1 MTELPELTL
10 AYLREQPES
19 AARALEGLAND
30 DAAGI
35 LLRTPSRLAAPVLAA
50 MTTHYA
56 ARCVA
61 RLPAE
66 VAAAHCDELPWSD
79 SAGLLR
85 VLEPPAREALLAELP
100 EGKARRFRRSLT
112 YADDAIGA
120 WVQADVIA
128 MPADRSASDASRL
141 LTGMT
146 HYAESHLLLTDAA
159 QRYAGSVALGRL
171 LAAVPGA
178 ALGTLAS
185 CDVRPLRDTATL
197 GAALAAE
204 DWEYATM
211 LPVVNHRGELLGGLT
226 RRTLKRALQDMAAG
240 DHDEPPSLF
249 AHLLKAYLASG
260 EGLLRLLLQAPS
272 ERRAPLPGP
281 GPEQVR

>member
-10 AYLREQPES
+10 AYLRERPES
-19 AARALEGLAND
+19 AARALEGLASG

-35 LLRTPSRLAAPVLAA
+35 MLHAPSRIAAPVLAA

-61 RLPAE
+61 QLPAE

-85 VLEPPAREALLAELP
+85 ALEESAREFLLAELP

-120 WVQADVIA
+120 WVQADA
-128 MPADRSASDASRL
+128 MSMPADRSATDASRL
-141 LTGMT
+141 LAGMA
-146 HYAESHLLLTDAA
+146 HYSESHLLLTDAT

-171 LAAVPGA
+171 LTALPGA
-178 ALGTLAS
+178 TLATLDS
-185 CDVRPLRDTATL
+185 RDVRPLRDTASL

-204 DWEYATM
+204 DWERATM

-226 RRTLKRALQDMAAG
+226 RRTLKRALQVTAAR
-240 DHDEPPSLF
+240 DRDEPPSLF
-249 AHLLKAYLASG
+249 AHLLKAYLTSG

-272 ERRAPLPGP
+272 EPRAPGP
-281 GPEQVR
+281 GSGTGPVP